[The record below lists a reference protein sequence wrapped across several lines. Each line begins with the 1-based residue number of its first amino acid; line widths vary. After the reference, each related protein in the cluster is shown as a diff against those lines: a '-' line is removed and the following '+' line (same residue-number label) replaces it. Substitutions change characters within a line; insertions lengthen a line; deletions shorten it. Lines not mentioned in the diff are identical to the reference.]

1 MELSRTELQQM
12 LDAAAQKAV
21 ALYRAQDQQQEVW
34 ENKSQAARRLGRSRT
49 TIREMVKR
57 GEIKI
62 LPNGK
67 YTLS

>member
-21 ALYRAQDQQQEVW
+21 ALYRAQDQLQEVW

-49 TIREMVKR
+49 TIREMVNR

-67 YTLS
+67 YTLA